1 MGTFA
6 DRTGDHAREAVP
18 SEQAVSGWR
27 IALIVTGI
35 SIGVPLMLTGSRLA
49 TDMGGGKAFAA
60 FFLGGLILAAIGSL
74 TGVIGA
80 RRRVS
85 TYVIIQQTFG
95 RSVAV
100 LINGVLAFSILA
112 WFAIT
117 AAVFGSALQGAL
129 MQTLQLNV
137 HADLLTML
145 GILLM
150 VLTTIF
156 GFRALDRLALL
167 AVPALAALLAYMA
180 LSGLRVGGSDG
191 PDDAA
196 ALHATI
202 SFGHGLS
209 MVVGSWIVGMVVL
222 PDWCRYCL
230 RESDGVVASVAS
242 MAVAYPVLLS
252 FAAIP
257 ALAFGETDVV
267 ALLFVLGAGAPGLLL
282 LVLGTWT
289 TNACNLYSGSL
300 ALAALVEKLPRW
312 QLTILGGGVGAVM
325 ALSGIADRLTDFL
338 MALSVVITPIAG
350 IYIVDSF
357 RSGNSVADT
366 PENPVTENWRWPALL
381 SWLTGSA
388 VGLAASLEAFSLTS
402 MPAADALLIATGCY
416 LVLEGSAGRRRLG
429 RMVP

>member
-1 MGTFA
+1 MDTFA
-6 DRTGDHAREAVP
+6 DRTGDHARGTVP

-35 SIGVPLMLTGSRLA
+35 SIGVPLMMTGSRLA
-49 TDMGGGKAFAA
+49 TEMGGFNAFAA
-60 FFLGGLILAAIGSL
+60 FALGGMILAMIGSM
-74 TGVIGA
+74 TGIIGA

-95 RSVAV
+95 QSVAV
-100 LINGVLAFSILA
+100 LINGILAFSILA

-117 AAVFGSALQGAL
+117 AAVFGRALEGAL
-129 MQTLQLNV
+129 
-137 HADLLTML
+137 LLTMQLSVPEYQLTLL

-150 VLTTIF
+150 VLTSMF

-167 AVPALAALLAYMA
+167 AVPALAALLGYMA
-180 LSGLRVGGSDG
+180 VAGLQAGGMEIVS
-191 PDDAA
+191 AEMN
-196 ALHATI
+196 ATI

-209 MVVGSWIVGMVVL
+209 MVIGSWIVGMVVL

-230 RESDGVVASVAS
+230 READGVVAAVAS
-242 MAVAYPVLLS
+242 MAIAYPVLLS

-257 ALAFGETDVV
+257 ALATGETNVIT
-267 ALLFVLGAGAPGLLL
+267 LLFALGAGAPILLL

-300 ALAALVEKLPRW
+300 ALAALVERVPRW
-312 QLTILGGGVGAVM
+312 QLTIVGGIVGAVM

-338 MALSVVITPIAG
+338 LALSVVITPIAG

-357 RSGNSVADT
+357 LPPGSAGTAAGDLVLQK
-366 PENPVTENWRWPALL
+366 WRLPALL
-381 SWLTGSA
+381 SWLAGSTA
-388 VGLAASLEAFSLTS
+388 GLMTSLGARSLTS
-402 MPAADALLIATGCY
+402 MPAADALLIATGCFFI
-416 LVLEGSAGRRRLG
+416 LEKWTAARNLASRFR
-429 RMVP
+429 